1 MCTELCSA
9 LLALNTKLGHGCYL
23 SLPLGSLGSS
33 FGRSAWTLGSRTRGL
48 FVLGVGLWQKL
59 KVDICALFTELSF
72 FPRYCALVIYLS
84 ESSSQFCS
92 PIPNSRK
99 QLFNYL
105 KAESMS
111 SSYLLFFKEKKSRS
125 HKPLLKWNSS
135 HASTN
140 LVTLFQNYTYFI
152 HVYIYL
158 PDLCSTQRGDLGET
172 GKI

>member
-9 LLALNTKLGHGCYL
+9 LLALNTKLGHRRYL

-59 KVDICALFTELSF
+59 KVDFCALFTELYF

-92 PIPNSRK
+92 PIPNSRE

-111 SSYLLFFKEKKSRS
+111 SSYLLFFKEKKNPGPIN
-125 HKPLLKWNSS
+125 HYSS
-135 HASTN
+135 EIAAMLPPIWWPFFGITLILSMSIFIYQIYVVHRE
-140 LVTLFQNYTYFI
+140 VT
-152 HVYIYL
+152 
-158 PDLCSTQRGDLGET
+158 
-172 GKI
+172 